1 MTIHPEGKLCRH
13 VRSRFEC
20 LFSMTLMPG
29 ERVRVGEEDVC
40 ARRCGR
46 ASGRIFAKQERIL
59 GSVAKQERIHK
70 SHEKSSP

>member
-1 MTIHPEGKLCRH
+1 
-13 VRSRFEC
+13 
-20 LFSMTLMPG
+20 MTLMPG